1 MVEKMKVGK
10 ISRKNPRE
18 YDSENFMIA
27 LKAMMF
33 HRKTSL
39 ITV

>member
-1 MVEKMKVGK
+1 VVEKMKVGR
-10 ISRKNPRE
+10 ISSKHPRE
-18 YDSENFMIA
+18 YDSENFMTA

-39 ITV
+39 YTV

>member
-1 MVEKMKVGK
+1 MKMGR
-10 ISRKNPRE
+10 ISRKHPRE
-18 YDSENFMIA
+18 YDSENFMTA